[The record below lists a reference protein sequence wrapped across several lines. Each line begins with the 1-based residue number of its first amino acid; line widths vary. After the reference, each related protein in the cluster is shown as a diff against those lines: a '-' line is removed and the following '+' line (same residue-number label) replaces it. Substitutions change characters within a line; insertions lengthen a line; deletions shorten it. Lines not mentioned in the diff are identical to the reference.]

1 MAGVIDA
8 EWWEYDSADEMAEAV
23 AGDIAYIIGQALS
36 ARGRAMVA
44 FPGGSTPV
52 PALTKLAGM
61 PIEWADVTILPTD
74 DRLVPV
80 TDPLSN
86 AGMLARLFLPK
97 KARVVPLTAGE
108 ADPVAAGRAADER
121 LADLEWPLDVAWL
134 GVGEDGHTASI
145 FPGPDFDAAIA
156 GPRARRAVGVRP
168 DPLPAAAPVPRVT
181 LTGPTLA
188 SARTVTLVI
197 SGKAKRQLV
206 EKALKQGA
214 TSPLPIGRLLAELD
228 MDIDVHWCP

>member
-1 MAGVIDA
+1 MTVIDA
-8 EWWEYDSADEMAEAV
+8 EWWEYEDAEEMAEAV
-23 AGDIAYIIGQALS
+23 AGDIAYIIGQALE

-44 FPGGSTPV
+44 FPGGNTPL
-52 PALTKLAGM
+52 PALKLLADM

-80 TDPLSN
+80 TDKLSN

-108 ADPVAAGRAADER
+108 TDPVAAGRAADER
-121 LADLEWPLDVAWL
+121 IADFEWPLDVAWL

-145 FPGPDFDAAIA
+145 FAGKDFEAAIA
-156 GPRARRAVGVRP
+156 GPKARRAIGVRP
-168 DPLPAAAPVPRVT
+168 DPLPADAPVPRVT

-188 SARTVTLVI
+188 AARTVTLVL
-197 SGKAKRQLV
+197 SGKAKRKLV
-206 EKALKQGA
+206 EEALKQGA
-214 TSPLPIGRLLAELD
+214 SSTLPIGRLLAELD
-228 MDIDVHWCP
+228 MDIDIHWCP

>member
-1 MAGVIDA
+1 VIDA
-8 EWWEYDSADEMAEAV
+8 EWWDYDDAEEMAEAV
-23 AGDIAYIIGQALS
+23 AGDIAYIIGQALA
-36 ARGRAMVA
+36 ARGRATVA
-44 FPGGSTPV
+44 FPGGSTPL
-52 PALTKLAGM
+52 PALKKLAAM
-61 PIEWADVTILPTD
+61 PIEWADVTIIPTD

-108 ADPVAAGRAADER
+108 SDPVLAGRAADER
-121 LADLEWPLDVAWL
+121 LADLEFPLDVAWL

-156 GPRARRAVGVRP
+156 GPKARRAIGVRP
-168 DPLPAAAPVPRVT
+168 DPLPAEAPVPRVT

-188 SARTVTLVI
+188 TARVVTLVL
-197 SGKAKRQLV
+197 SGKAKRRTV
-206 EKALKQGA
+206 ELAIKQGA
-214 TSPLPIGRLLAELD
+214 SSPLPIGRLLAELD
-228 MDIDVHWCP
+228 MDIDIHWCP